1 MCYTVV
7 ASCLFA
13 SKLVPN
19 WFVSIKMIEKLDSA
33 VSSDACIIFGY
44 LDYDFFAFFSGDKG
58 LNNIFPDKIFLDIPK
73 MKILIIMLQ
82 TQMIM
87 LGLCRHEFL
96 PCFHENFTDCM
107 SEIFEIRVRT
117 IDVPHTCM
125 FLTPYV

>member
-33 VSSDACIIFGY
+33 VFSDACIIFGY
-44 LDYDFFAFFSGDKG
+44 LDYDFFTFFSGDKG
-58 LNNIFPDKIFLDIPK
+58 LNNIFLDKIFLDIPK
-73 MKILIIMLQ
+73 MKILIIMIQ

-87 LGLCRHEFL
+87 LGLCRHEF
-96 PCFHENFTDCM
+96 PPRFHERNFALH
-107 SEIFEIRVRT
+107 VRN
-117 IDVPHTCM
+117 
-125 FLTPYV
+125 FRNKSPYH